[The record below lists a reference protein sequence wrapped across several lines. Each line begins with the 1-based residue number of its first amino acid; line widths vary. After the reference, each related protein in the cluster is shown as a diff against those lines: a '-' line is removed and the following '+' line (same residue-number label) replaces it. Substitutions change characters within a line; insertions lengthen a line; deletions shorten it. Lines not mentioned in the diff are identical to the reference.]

1 MGAVL
6 SEVFNEMAAI
16 LLLYAV
22 IGIKLKQSLI
32 VAFGIIVGPSVLNW
46 VSSNDKVD
54 LIAKLSIAI
63 LLFLVGFKLDLH
75 IIKTLDP
82 VALSAGISQ
91 MVFTWVFGFLIA
103 LALGMDTISA
113 IYFSVALTFSKI
125 IIIVKLLSDKR
136 ELDQLHDKIVIG
148 FLIV

>member
-1 MGAVL
+1 MGAFL

-63 LLFLVGFKLDLH
+63 LLFLVGLKLDLH
-75 IIKTLDP
+75 IIKNNGPSGTFRGHKPNGLY
-82 VALSAGISQ
+82 LSFRLFNRPSPWHGHLKRHLRCCCA
-91 MVFTWVFGFLIA
+91 
-103 LALGMDTISA
+103 
-113 IYFSVALTFSKI
+113 YFFKYQYHCKT
-125 IIIVKLLSDKR
+125 
-136 ELDQLHDKIVIG
+136 VIR
-148 FLIV
+148 

>member
-1 MGAVL
+1 MGAFL

-63 LLFLVGFKLDLH
+63 LLFLVGLKLDLH
-75 IIKTLDP
+75 IIKNNGPSGSSNGGGGTSSGATTCAP
-82 VALSAGISQ
+82 VC
-91 MVFTWVFGFLIA
+91 VFGQSRSLLIP
-103 LALGMDTISA
+103 DDS
-113 IYFSVALTFSKI
+113 
-125 IIIVKLLSDKR
+125 
-136 ELDQLHDKIVIG
+136 LD
-148 FLIV
+148 